1 MKESYEALELE
12 HIKREISRYCA
23 FSLGVHE
30 IMNAKPY
37 FDSLHVKRELRRSRE
52 AIRCTIQYGTMPLG
66 GVHDLREAL
75 NGAKKGL
82 SLSAQ
87 QLRQCADQVRC
98 AQAAQ
103 NYMKNFD
110 QDVEALLELSD
121 ALNLPLSMAE
131 AIEKCISV
139 NYEVMDSASAQL
151 KSIRKTI
158 KACEADVNTAVQSFI
173 QNNSAKLMD
182 TITTTRNDRICVLV
196 KISEKNSVKGFIHG
210 ESASGQTA
218 YIEPESLIHANNK
231 LQSARSA
238 EQEEIER
245 ILQQLSSLVKK
256 ESDALISNCETF
268 GLLDA
273 IFAKARWAK
282 ENDSC
287 VAEIDDKAQRL
298 YLKKARHPLIDP
310 KKVIANTYEI
320 ALPKRILL
328 ITGSNTG
335 GKTVTLKTL
344 GLFVLMSMC
353 GFPIPCEEAVM
364 PLYDGIF
371 VDIGDEQSIEQ
382 SLSTFSAHLSKLAA
396 ICDHTTDR
404 SLILL
409 DELGSGTDPK
419 EGEALAIAI
428 LDYLRTKNAMVV
440 ATTHYSQLKAYG
452 ARWDE
457 VLLSSVEFDM
467 EKMQPTYRYI
477 EGLSGK
483 SNAFE
488 IARRFGLNNKIL
500 TQAAQIKEANKTEQE
515 RSVERLEDTIQQ
527 NMSIQSH
534 LEEEL
539 KTLRAEQEAFEKAKE
554 KFESEREKI
563 IEDAKEKAFFL
574 VEEARE
580 ESEAIIQELKDSKAA
595 KPHELLAIRK
605 KLDSVVPESE
615 PIAEDENHVYAV
627 GDYVQIKKYN
637 YYGEVQEV
645 SGKYIHV
652 LANGLKMK
660 LKPEELLPAKKQ
672 KVKKPKS
679 SYAKSLR
686 SSISLECNVIGLYV
700 DEALAVIDKYL
711 DNAVL
716 ANVSNVRLVHGV
728 GTGALR
734 NAIHAYLKKNPRVAE
749 FRMGGQGEGGLGATV
764 VTLKTKGK

>member
-1 MKESYEALELE
+1 
-12 HIKREISRYCA
+12 
-23 FSLGVHE
+23 
-30 IMNAKPY
+30 
-37 FDSLHVKRELRRSRE
+37 
-52 AIRCTIQYGTMPLG
+52 
-66 GVHDLREAL
+66 
-75 NGAKKGL
+75 
-82 SLSAQ
+82 
-87 QLRQCADQVRC
+87 
-98 AQAAQ
+98 
-103 NYMKNFD
+103 
-110 QDVEALLELSD
+110 
-121 ALNLPLSMAE
+121 
-131 AIEKCISV
+131 
-139 NYEVMDSASAQL
+139 
-151 KSIRKTI
+151 
-158 KACEADVNTAVQSFI
+158 
-173 QNNSAKLMD
+173 
-182 TITTTRNDRICVLV
+182 
-196 KISEKNSVKGFIHG
+196 
-210 ESASGQTA
+210 
-218 YIEPESLIHANNK
+218 
-231 LQSARSA
+231 
-238 EQEEIER
+238 
-245 ILQQLSSLVKK
+245 
-256 ESDALISNCETF
+256 
-268 GLLDA
+268 
-273 IFAKARWAK
+273 
-282 ENDSC
+282 
-287 VAEIDDKAQRL
+287 
-298 YLKKARHPLIDP
+298 
-310 KKVIANTYEI
+310 
-320 ALPKRILL
+320 
-328 ITGSNTG
+328 
-335 GKTVTLKTL
+335 
-344 GLFVLMSMC
+344 
-353 GFPIPCEEAVM
+353 M

-396 ICDHTTDR
+396 ICDHATDR

>member
-12 HIKREISRYCA
+12 HIKKEISRYCA
-23 FSLGVHE
+23 FSLGIKNIV
-30 IMNAKPY
+30 NAKPNY
-37 FDSLHVKRELRRSRE
+37 DSLHVKRELKRCQE
-52 AIRCTIQYGTMPLG
+52 AIYCTIKMGTMPLG
-66 GVHDLREAL
+66 SIYDLREAL
-75 NGAKKGL
+75 AGVKKGL
-82 SLSAQ
+82 TLSAK
-87 QLRQCADQVRC
+87 QLRQCADQVRG
-98 AQAAQ
+98 AQLAQ

-110 QDVEALLELSD
+110 QGVDALLELSD
-121 ALNLPLSMAE
+121 ALNIPTAMAE
-131 AIEKCISV
+131 AIERCISV
-139 NYEVMDSASAQL
+139 NDEILDGASPQL

-158 KACEADVNTAVQSFI
+158 KACEADVNHTVQQFI
-173 QNNSAKLMD
+173 QNNGSKLMD

-196 KISEKNSVKGFIHG
+196 KISEKNSIKGFIHG

-218 YIEPESLIHANNK
+218 YIEPESLIHANNR

-238 EQEEIER
+238 EQEEIEK
-245 ILQQLSSLVKK
+245 ILHSLSLLVKK
-256 ESDALISNCETF
+256 ESDGLMSNCETF
-268 GLLDA
+268 GILDA

-282 ENDSC
+282 EHDAC
-287 VAEIDDKAQRL
+287 VATIDEKAEHL

-320 ALPKRILL
+320 AMPKRILL

-335 GKTVTLKTL
+335 GKTVTLKTV

-371 VDIGDEQSIEQ
+371 VDIGDDQSIEQ
-382 SLSTFSAHLSKLAA
+382 SLSTFSAHLSKLAY
-396 ICDHTTDR
+396 ICEHATSR

-440 ATTHYSQLKAYG
+440 ATTHYSQLKATG
-452 ARWDE
+452 ARWEE

-488 IARRFGLNNKIL
+488 IARRFGLSHKIL
-500 TQAAQIKEANKTEQE
+500 ENAAKIKEANKTQQE
-515 RSVERLEDTIQQ
+515 RSMERLEDTIQE

-534 LEEEL
+534 LEAEL
-539 KTLRAEQEAFEKAKE
+539 VALRAEKELFEHERA
-554 KFESEREKI
+554 KFEAQREKL
-563 IEDAKEKAFFL
+563 IEEAKEKAFFL

-580 ESEAIIQELKDSKAA
+580 ESEAILRELKENKEA

-605 KLDSVVPESE
+605 KLDTVVSE
-615 PIAEDENHVYAV
+615 QEAVEEAQDHVYAV

-645 SGKYIHV
+645 TSKYIHV

-660 LKPEELLPAKKQ
+660 LKPEELIPAKKQ
-672 KVKKPKS
+672 KVKKAKT

-686 SSISLECNVIGLYV
+686 SSFALECNVIGLYV

-716 ANVSNVRLVHGV
+716 AKVSSVRLVHGV

-734 NAIHAYLKKNPRVAE
+734 NAIHAYLKKNPRVSE

>member
-1 MKESYEALELE
+1 MKENYEALELE
-12 HIKREISRYCA
+12 YIKREISRNCA
-23 FSLGVHE
+23 FSLGIHE
-30 IMNAKPY
+30 IMNAQPHY
-37 FDSLHVKRELRRSRE
+37 DSLHVKRDLKRTRE
-52 AIRCTIQYGTMPLG
+52 AIQCTIKYGTMPLG
-66 GVHDLREAL
+66 GVHDLRDAIT
-75 NGAKKGL
+75 GAKKGL
-82 SLSAQ
+82 TLSAQ
-87 QLRQCADQVRC
+87 QLRQCADQVRS

-103 NYMKNFD
+103 SYMKNFD
-110 QDVEALLELSD
+110 RDVDALLELSE
-121 ALNLPLSMAE
+121 ALNLPYAMAE
-131 AIEKCISV
+131 AIERCISV
-139 NYEVMDSASAQL
+139 NYEVLDSASPQL

-158 KACEADVNTAVQSFI
+158 RTCEADVNNSVQSFI
-173 QNNSAKLMD
+173 QSNASKLMD

-218 YIEPESLIHANNK
+218 YIEPESLIHANNR

-238 EQEEIER
+238 EQEEIDR
-245 ILQQLSSLVKK
+245 ILSMLSGLVKK
-256 ESDALISNCETF
+256 ESDALISNIETF

-287 VAEIDDKAQRL
+287 VAEIDEKAERL

-310 KKVIANTYEI
+310 KKVISNTYEI

-382 SLSTFSAHLSKLAA
+382 SLSTFSAHLSKLAY
-396 ICDHTTDR
+396 ICEHATDR

-419 EGEALAIAI
+419 EGEALAIAV

-452 ARWDE
+452 ARWVE

-488 IARRFGLNNKIL
+488 IARRFGLSEKIL
-500 TQAAQIKEANKTEQE
+500 KEAARIKEANKSEQE
-515 RSVERLEDTIQQ
+515 HSVERLEDTIQQ

-539 KTLRAEQEAFEKAKE
+539 KQLRAEKEAFDIAKQ
-554 KFESEREKI
+554 KFDAEREKI
-563 IEDAKEKAFFL
+563 IEEAKEKAFFL

-580 ESEAIIQELKDSKAA
+580 ESEAIIQELKENREA

-605 KLDSVVPESE
+605 KLEKVVETEEPE
-615 PIAEDENHVYAV
+615 ILEDHVYAV

-645 SGKYIHV
+645 NGKNIHV

-660 LKPEELLPAKKQ
+660 LKAEDLMPAKKQ
-672 KVKKPKS
+672 KVKKQKT

-686 SSISLECNVIGLYV
+686 SSFSLECNVIGLYV

-711 DNAVL
+711 DNALL
-716 ANVSNVRLVHGV
+716 ANVSSVRLVHGV

-734 NAIHAYLKKNPRVAE
+734 NAIHAYLKKHPRVAE